1 MKEQS
6 FLDDYNKLNE
16 KGRALA
22 REAIKDISSNK
33 NNVRKFETPEERFD
47 RENAEVLKMVSRR

>member
-16 KGRALA
+16 KGQALA
-22 REAIKDISSNK
+22 REAIKTYQAIKTMSESLKLQK
-33 NNVRKFETPEERFD
+33 NALTVKMPRF
-47 RENAEVLKMVSRR
+47 LKW